1 MDNPKI
7 EKWIINIGKIK
18 EDDWGKEF
26 VDKQFSL
33 TQLFDADRVKPGKE
47 YLDLMLKK
55 FYNDITHS
63 DFFEE

>member
-1 MDNPKI
+1 MDKPKI
-7 EKWIINIGKIK
+7 EKWIINIKKIK
-18 EDDWGKEF
+18 EDDWDNEF

-33 TQLFDADRVKPGKE
+33 IQLFDADRVKPGVE

-55 FYNDITHS
+55 FCNDIAHS

>member
-7 EKWIINIGKIK
+7 EKWIINIKKIK
-18 EDDWGKEF
+18 EADTGREF
-26 VDKQFSL
+26 VDRQFSL
-33 TQLFDADRVKPGKE
+33 VQLFDADRIKPGRE

-55 FYNDITHS
+55 FHNDITYS